1 MEIYKNIDDV
11 KYWKNKYNP
20 QKIED
25 LDINPDI
32 VQKIKKWLN
41 DFDKNKKKYFE
52 KNNNK
57 KNTKNILKEESDI
70 KDDIDLKD
78 DLDLDNDIII
88 SDKQI
93 NDPQKNCM
101 ILTGTHGCGK
111 TATVLSILK
120 SLNYSIYNINF
131 TYNDVHYEKGELIK
145 KINADLFEHLKI

>member
-52 KNNNK
+52 SLLK
-57 KNTKNILKEESDI
+57 KNKILVRKGPGVKGYENYLRITLGS
-70 KDDIDLKD
+70 KD
-78 DLDLDNDIII
+78 
-88 SDKQI
+88 Q
-93 NDPQKNCM
+93 M
-101 ILTGTHGCGK
+101 
-111 TATVLSILK
+111 
-120 SLNYSIYNINF
+120 
-131 TYNDVHYEKGELIK
+131 K
-145 KINADLFEHLKI
+145 KILSLLKKAIA